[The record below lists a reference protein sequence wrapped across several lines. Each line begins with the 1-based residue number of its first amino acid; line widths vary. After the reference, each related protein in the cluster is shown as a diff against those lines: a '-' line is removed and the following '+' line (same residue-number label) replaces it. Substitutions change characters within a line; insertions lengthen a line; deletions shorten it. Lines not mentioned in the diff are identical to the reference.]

1 MADRVFAVSA
11 TGLDELIAGLRG
23 AGQSLGRE
31 QRRANKDVATEAQ
44 QWAQQAARS
53 GTRQQAAMAGAIQ
66 ARATQT
72 IARLALSRAQKW
84 GAANPAFWGQ
94 QRRFGWYGGWYA
106 GQLNPRRAAGF
117 ADGRPQGLPW
127 VGNSWVAGRKG
138 EGPHVLN
145 DTIADHLDEI
155 EGLYAK
161 AYEAAMDAAF
171 PGGFE

>member
-1 MADRVFAVSA
+1 MADRVIAVSA

-44 QWAQQAARS
+44 RWAQSAARS

-72 IARLALSRAQKW
+72 IARLALSRAQRW

-94 QRRFGWYGGWYA
+94 RRRFGWYGGWYA
-106 GQLNPRRAAGF
+106 GELNRRRAAGF
-117 ADGRPQGLPW
+117 AGGRPQGLPW
-127 VGNSWVAGRKG
+127 VGNSWTPGRSG

-155 EGLYAK
+155 GDLYLDAHMRALK
-161 AYEAAMDAAF
+161 AAF
-171 PGGFE
+171 PGGPE